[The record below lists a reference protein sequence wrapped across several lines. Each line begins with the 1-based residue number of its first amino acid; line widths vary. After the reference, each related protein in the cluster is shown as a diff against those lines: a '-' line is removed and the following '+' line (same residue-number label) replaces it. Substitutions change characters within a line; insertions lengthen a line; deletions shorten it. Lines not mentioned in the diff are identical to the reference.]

1 MVSKVLVP
9 FVAAACVLPLCAQEK
24 ENERLQESYNVL
36 KDIQGS
42 PDKGIPKDLLDK
54 ASCVL
59 VFPSV
64 KKAGFVIGAQYGR
77 GAMTCRSG
85 ADYSGAWT
93 APAMYAL
100 EGGSFGAQIG
110 GEATDFVLLVMN
122 DKGATSVMSSK
133 VKMG

>member
-1 MVSKVLVP
+1 MKRTGML
-9 FVAAACVLPLCAQEK
+9 CVLACCVVTLCAQEK
-24 ENERLQESYNVL
+24 ENARLKESYNVL

-93 APAMYAL
+93 AP
-100 EGGSFGAQIG
+100 G
-110 GEATDFVLLVMN
+110 
-122 DKGATSVMSSK
+122 
-133 VKMG
+133 